1 MFVKNRHFRQISK
14 FSSEI
19 EMFVKFS
26 IEHLFSIFKISISDH
41 LQQQYNFLL
50 VVPTSKVQIHRSPK
64 STKINSKLVQM
75 VSTTKSLNSTS
86 IQLIPLST
94 SDNRKRNQTSQ
105 ITIEKPQGKSWPS
118 YLLHLY
124 LLFFF
129 IKIFIKD
136 QTRRASTGNI
146 KSDDKR
152 TVVLTLD
159 KADSEGKDAN
169 NSKGG
174 GARTHFLCIFYS
186 SLDTKNNLKRVLK

>member
-1 MFVKNRHFRQISK
+1 MIKNRNFGQKSKCSSKIEMFVKNRHFRQISK

-94 SDNRKRNQTSQ
+94 SDSRKRNQTSQ
-105 ITIEKPQGKSWPS
+105 ITIEKPQGKS
-118 YLLHLY
+118 
-124 LLFFF
+124 
-129 IKIFIKD
+129 
-136 QTRRASTGNI
+136 
-146 KSDDKR
+146 
-152 TVVLTLD
+152 
-159 KADSEGKDAN
+159 
-169 NSKGG
+169 
-174 GARTHFLCIFYS
+174 
-186 SLDTKNNLKRVLK
+186 